1 MALSAARGG
10 SCWLL
15 GNTFF
20 SESVVRHW
28 NGLPR
33 QVVESLEVFEKRLK
47 VAMSDM
53 VSGHGGDG
61 LTDRC
66 S

>member
-1 MALSAARGG
+1 
-10 SCWLL
+10 
-15 GNTFF
+15 
-20 SESVVRHW
+20 VRHW

-61 LTDRC
+61 LMDRWC
-66 S
+66 EWSFLALMVLSDCRKN